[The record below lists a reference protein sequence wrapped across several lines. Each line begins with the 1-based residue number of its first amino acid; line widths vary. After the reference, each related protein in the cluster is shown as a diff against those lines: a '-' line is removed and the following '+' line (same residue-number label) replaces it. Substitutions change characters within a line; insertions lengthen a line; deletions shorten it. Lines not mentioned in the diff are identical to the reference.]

1 MAARQLR
8 WLLLGELLIYG
19 VLGFWLVAR
28 GRTPLE
34 AAGFGVA
41 VFLAVRLCLVLA
53 TFGLMLRGA
62 SPVPEKLRI
71 GPLQAL
77 RMVFEEWAALIVLFT
92 VIQPFERFWLGP
104 DRLGHCATRPLPLLL
119 IHGYQCNRGF
129 WIWMRWR
136 LEAAGW
142 TVATHSMEPVWT
154 EIDNYADG
162 IERRIDEVL
171 AATGAPQV
179 ILVCHSMGGPGRAR
193 LPAPPRQ
200 RQGGTHDHAR
210 LGASRHH
217 AGGAGYRP
225 ERAAD
230 AHRQSLAGRA
240 RCLRRGALAG
250 RLGIHFQP
258 PRQLRVSAGD
268 QFAPGRRHQ
277 HCHQRRQPSGY
288 GLFASGAEPV
298 VGSARSIGLTLK
310 RSGTS

>member
-8 WLLLGELLIYG
+8 WLLVGELLIYG

-77 RMVFEEWAALIVLFT
+77 RMVFEEYAALVVLFT
-92 VIQPFERFWLGP
+92 VIQPFEKFWLGP

-136 LEAAGW
+136 LETAGW
-142 TVATHSMEPVWT
+142 TVATHNMEPVWT

-179 ILVCHSMGGPGRAR
+179 ILVCHSMGGLAARAYLR
-193 LPAPPRQ
+193 CHGKGKVARMISLGSVHHGTLLAELGIGPNARQ
-200 RQGGTHDHAR
+200 MRIGNPWLVA
-210 LGASRHH
+210 LGASGAVPLPEGSVSIFSHH
-217 AGGAGYRP
+217 DNYVFPQETGSRLEGATNIAISGVSHLGMAFSPRV
-225 ERAAD
+225 
-230 AHRQSLAGRA
+230 L
-240 RCLRRGALAG
+240 G
-250 RLGIHFQP
+250 RLSEA
-258 PRQLRVSAGD
+258 LDA
-268 QFAPGRRHQ
+268 
-277 HCHQRRQPSGY
+277 
-288 GLFASGAEPV
+288 
-298 VGSARSIGLTLK
+298 
-310 RSGTS
+310 